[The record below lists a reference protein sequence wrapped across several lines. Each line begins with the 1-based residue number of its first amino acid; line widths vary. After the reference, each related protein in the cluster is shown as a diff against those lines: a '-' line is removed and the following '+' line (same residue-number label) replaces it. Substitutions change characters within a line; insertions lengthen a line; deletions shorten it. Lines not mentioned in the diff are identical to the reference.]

1 METSNPLSSEKVR
14 EKASQICAEYLQVD
28 IVKINGEFCSLAKY
42 LHFREFGDAF
52 YLVN

>member
-14 EKASQICAEYLQVD
+14 EKASQICAEYLQVG
-28 IVKINGEFCSLAKY
+28 IVNGEFCSIEKY